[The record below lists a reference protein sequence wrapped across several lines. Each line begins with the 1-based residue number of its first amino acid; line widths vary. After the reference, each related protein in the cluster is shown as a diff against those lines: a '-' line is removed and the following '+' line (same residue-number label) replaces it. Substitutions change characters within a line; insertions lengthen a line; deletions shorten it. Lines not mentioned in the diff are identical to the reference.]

1 MSLVEP
7 VEVIEHILII
17 GDVGLDIIEIFKEIT
32 HLIVAAVT
40 QCEGW
45 TAILIGLKSQA
56 AGSAGLN
63 GLVEL
68 IVCVGGVH
76 GVVMN
81 LWTV

>member
-17 GDVGLDIIEIFKEIT
+17 GDVGLDIVEIFKEIA

-45 TAILIGLKSQA
+45 IAILIGLKSQA
-56 AGSAGLN
+56 AGSVGLDSF
-63 GLVEL
+63 VEL
-68 IVCVGGVH
+68 IECVRGVVH

-81 LWTV
+81 